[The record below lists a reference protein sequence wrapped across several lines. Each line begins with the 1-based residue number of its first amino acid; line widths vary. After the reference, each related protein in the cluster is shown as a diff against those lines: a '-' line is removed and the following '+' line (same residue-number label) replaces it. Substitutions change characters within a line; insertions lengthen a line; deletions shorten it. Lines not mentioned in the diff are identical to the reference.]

1 MEPTSSV
8 SEPEGK
14 DSGSASASSAYTP
27 QELIPVVGEEVN
39 AEEGMDVAMKLAR
52 QALAVGEVPVGCVFV
67 YQSKII
73 AIGRNTVNETRNAT
87 RHAEINCIDDVLKWC
102 KENNMESSSVFGAT
116 EVFVTVEPCIMCA
129 GALHKLHLKQ
139 ITYGCH
145 NDRFGGCGTV
155 LDTGLL
161 ADDPCKIVRGVR
173 AEEAMQLLKDFYKGT
188 NPNAPVP
195 NVKKKTGRKTENE
208 SD

>member
-1 MEPTSSV
+1 MEATSAVDEQVDDRGSPV
-8 SEPEGK
+8 HGTPEM
-14 DSGSASASSAYTP
+14 
-27 QELIPVVGEEVN
+27 IPAVGDVINEQ
-39 AEEGMDVAMKLAR
+39 EGMEVALKLAQ
-52 QALAVGEVPVGCVFV
+52 QALTVGEVPVGCIFV
-67 YQSKII
+67 HEGKII
-73 AIGRNTVNETRNAT
+73 ASGRNTVNETRNAT

-102 KENNMESSSVFGAT
+102 KVNNKEPSSVFANT

-155 LDTGLL
+155 LDAGIL
-161 ADDPCKIVRGVR
+161 ADNPCKIIAGVK
-173 AEEAMQLLKDFYKGT
+173 ADEAMQLLKTFYKGT

-195 NVKKKTGRKTENE
+195 NVKKKAVSKNDT
-208 SD
+208 SSLSS